1 MPDVLMSYQMGQMQD
16 YVTTHNAP
24 PPSMLNKRGLSW
36 FASVGPL
43 VITSCFDFG
52 EHKLSDTERRI
63 SHFIIWFQSLTS
75 VKLSGLVIESSIC
88 LSPDPY

>member
-1 MPDVLMSYQMGQMQD
+1 MLDVLMSYQTGQIQD
-16 YVTTHNAP
+16 YVTSHNAQS
-24 PPSMLNKRGLSW
+24 PSMLNKRGLSW

-52 EHKLSDTERRI
+52 ERKLSDTERRI

-75 VKLSGLVIESSIC
+75 MELSGLVVESSIC